1 MKIIFNPDY
10 KEKPYVDY
18 SKENGLRFN
27 TIFANE
33 SKLLQILELRAG
45 LTSHSSS
52 TAERE
57 ADYLIALKAHVND
70 SIFHESFEIDDWGV
84 ANLLLQWR
92 DALILAGWN
101 KDMTGISDKLDL
113 LADIENDFFTPSEAD
128 RWVKIAKYLENNN
141 LLADN
146 DTIEV
151 TSNKVLISPIVQKVL
166 DCFGDKVKYINAE
179 PLASDKNSNLFK
191 LQKYLLENTPHDIKQ
206 KDDSLEIVTFDR
218 KETAYDWFVRSH
230 ANNDNDHNVVVNS
243 DNSTLNSALLRQAM
257 PVVNSSIDNCNPQTL
272 QLFKLGLSLFERPLN
287 AYNLLSY
294 LQMPTHPIDG
304 KLRYELAQILIKNG
318 GLNSDWQKTIDKFDF
333 TDKDGKDKRKEQLAF
348 LDPIYALHTNEIA
361 IEDIIKYNS
370 NMHKWVNRRMRA
382 DGLSENQREIMN
394 ALLSFFSAMDKTL
407 NDHKTEKHI
416 TFDKLNKW
424 IQNIYR
430 PITMKHEVAEV
441 GATNIIS
448 DINLVYDAPEE
459 LVWLD
464 CNESNSVEYKYNFLN
479 KSELEALKTKGV
491 DIPTYED
498 LLKGTRDN
506 RNRAIAKVKNKL
518 TLVTSATNLSERL
531 NENSLITELATKTLN
546 IEGSINTTTVKKD
559 IIKLQTKDYY
569 YLKEDVSFTRE
580 KESQSSIGTLIQHP
594 FDYTMQ
600 YAAKVYE
607 SGNNDFDDIE
617 TTCGTVAHHV
627 IETLFKEAKYN
638 LATIKQKMKD
648 EYDSLFD
655 TAIMEK
661 GIVLLQKENGLL
673 IKDTKDTLKK
683 SINTLIAIIDANGW
697 TPEECEAEIDCD
709 IDGIGKFGA
718 KIDMLLTKDDKYIIL
733 DFKWSLSKSYADLL
747 KKNESLQLALYEK
760 AINNKHKDVIAKGYY
775 LLPQCKLY
783 TCDDVKGI
791 GVEKIKRTDH
801 KDPITMIQKGYNYR
815 KEELKKGKIE
825 EADYADVNRLDYHN
839 DSEKL
844 GLFPIKQVPKDN
856 KKSAPYVSSRTKKKK
871 PQYNKKEEDKSTT
884 YTILKGRLK

>member
-57 ADYLIALKAHVND
+57 ADYLIALKAHVKD
-70 SIFHESFEIDDWGV
+70 SIFHKSFEIDDWGV

-92 DALILAGWN
+92 DTLIFAGWN
-101 KDMTGISDKLDL
+101 KDMKNISDKLDL

-166 DCFGDKVKYINAE
+166 DSFGDKVKYIDAE
-179 PLASDKNSNLFK
+179 PLASNKDSNLFK
-191 LQKYLLENTPHDIKQ
+191 LQKSLLENNPHGIEK
-206 KDDSLEIVTFDR
+206 KDDSLEIVTFNR
-218 KETAYDWFVRSH
+218 KEEAYDWFVLSNKNV
-230 ANNDNDHNVVVNS
+230 ANDQNVVVNS
-243 DNSTLNSALLRQAM
+243 DNSMLNSTLSRQAM
-257 PVVNSSIDNCNPQTL
+257 PVVNSTIDNCNPQDL

-287 AYNLLSY
+287 AYNLLYY
-294 LQMPTHPIDG
+294 LQMPTHPING
-304 KLRYELAQILIKNG
+304 TLRYELAKILIKNG
-318 GLNSDWQKTIDKFDF
+318 GLDSEWYQKIEEFDF

-348 LDPIYALHTNEIA
+348 LAPIYATHTDEIS
-361 IEDIIKYNS
+361 IENIISYNS

-394 ALLSFFSAMDKTL
+394 ALLSFFAAMDKTL
-407 NDHKTEKHI
+407 NAHKTEGNI
-416 TFDKLNKW
+416 SFDKLNKW

-430 PITMKHEVAEV
+430 PIAMKHEEAEV
-441 GATNIIS
+441 GATNVIS
-448 DINLVYDAPEE
+448 NINLVYDAPNE
-459 LVWLD
+459 LLWLD
-464 CNESNSVEYKYNFLN
+464 CNESNSATYKYNFLN
-479 KSELEALKTKGV
+479 KTELDALKKKGV

-498 LLKGTRDN
+498 LLKGARDN

-518 TLVTSATNLSERL
+518 TLVTSATNLNQRL
-531 NENSLITELATKTLN
+531 NENSLITELATKIL
-546 IEGSINTTTVKKD
+546 NTTGTINAPIAEKD
-559 IIKLQTKDYY
+559 IVKLQTKNYY
-569 YLKEDVSFTRE
+569 YLNKDISVNRE
-580 KESQSSIGTLIQHP
+580 KESYSSINTLIQHP
-594 FDYTMQ
+594 FDYTMK

-617 TTCGTVAHHV
+617 TTCGIVAHHV
-627 IETLFKEAKYN
+627 IESLFKKAEYN
-638 LATIKQKMKD
+638 LATIKQKMTD

-661 GIVLLQKENGLL
+661 GIILLQKENGLL
-673 IKDTKDTLKK
+673 INNTKETLRK
-683 SINTLIAIIDANGW
+683 SIETLINIIEVNNW
-697 TPEECEAEIDCD
+697 TPEKCEAEVECNIDD
-709 IDGIGKFGA
+709 IGNFEA
-718 KIDMLLTKDDKYIIL
+718 KIDMLLTKDDQYIIL
-733 DFKWSLSKSYADLL
+733 DFKWSHSKSYADLL
-747 KKNESLQLALYEK
+747 RENKSLQLALYEE
-760 AINNKHKDVIAKGYY
+760 AVINNKRKNIIAKGYY

-783 TCDDVKGI
+783 TCDDVEGN
-791 GVEKIKRTDH
+791 GVEKIEKTDAR
-801 KDPITMIQKGYNYR
+801 DLITMIQEGYKYR
-815 KEELKKGKIE
+815 KKELEKGTIE
-825 EADYADVNRLDYHN
+825 EADYADVELLDYHK

-844 GLFPIKQVPKDN
+844 SLYPIKQKDN

-871 PQYNKKEEDKSTT
+871 QNYNQQEEDKTTT